1 MSIEARV
8 RELDHRHQVLKDTIT
23 RESRSPS
30 ADPLYLKELKRKKL
44 KLKDEIDR
52 IKGVMAHERM
62 AATLQ

>member
-8 RELDHRHQVLKDTIT
+8 RELDHRHQALKDTIA
-23 RESRSPS
+23 RETRSPS

-52 IKGVMAHERM
+52 IRSDMRQERTLE
-62 AATLQ
+62 TLQ

>member
-8 RELDHRHQVLKDTIT
+8 RELDHRHQALKDTIA

-52 IKGVMAHERM
+52 IKGVILQER
-62 AATLQ
+62 TPETIQ